1 MDYMLERERIAVGET
16 IFDGCQEQPVDI
28 DINLPDY
35 CPDIQR
41 ILKCQIYPRIS
52 SQSVTGDRLMIDGSC
67 GVKIFYLDPQ
77 SACVRCF
84 ATEESYSAEIALKQ
98 QADNA
103 LVLVSPRVEYVNCRA
118 SSPRKLNIH
127 GAFSL
132 CARVVA
138 AGQDEV
144 VGNIAGDDVEQL
156 KTTVSF
162 SQFVGFS
169 QQQFSVDEVLELPQG
184 KPQADTIVRADSH
197 AVLQDCKVTAGK
209 LMTKGEVSVKF
220 LYLAPGDAAPME
232 TAEYSIPFTQML
244 DCGGAAE
251 DCMCFVRFAVAG
263 VDAQVKNDYSGENTY
278 FDTQAKIRATV
289 RVYRKTETTFV
300 NDAYSRRFDM
310 NITAKQRTVESPS
323 ENLSD
328 VLVHKSEIGV
338 EDNTIAKVIDVWSE
352 MANANGSVED
362 GKLALKGKYSLCVLA
377 QDDKGTP
384 FYFERLIDY
393 EHQMPC
399 AFAGDLKC
407 SADASVGAV
416 SYRLAGKGIEVK
428 TELHLEAEISQRIT
442 FKAISQVS
450 ADETKPT
457 AKDDDA
463 PLCLYYAEAGES
475 LWNIAREYRTSV
487 ENIRAENDLSGDAVE
502 NRGMLMIPV

>member
-52 SQSVTGDRLMIDGSC
+52 SQSIAGDRLMIDGSC

-77 SACVRCF
+77 GACVRCF
-84 ATEESYSAEIALKQ
+84 STEESYSAEIALKQ

-103 LVLVSPRVEYVNCRA
+103 LILASPRVEYVNCRA

-127 GAFSL
+127 GSFSL
-132 CARVVA
+132 CARVLA

-162 SQFVGFS
+162 SQLVGFS

-184 KPQADTIVRADSH
+184 KPQADTIVRADSY
-197 AVLQDCKVTAGK
+197 AALQDCKVTAGK
-209 LMTKGEVSVKF
+209 LMTKGEVNVKF
-220 LYLAPGDAAPME
+220 LYLASGENASME
-232 TAEYSIPFTQML
+232 TAEYAIPFTQML

-251 DCMCFVRFAVAG
+251 DCMCRVRFAVAG
-263 VDAQVKNDYSGENTY
+263 VDSQVKNDYSGENTF
-278 FDTQAKIRATV
+278 FDTQVKIRATV
-289 RVYRKTETTFV
+289 QVYRKAETTFV

-310 NITAKQRTVESPS
+310 NVTAKQKTVESPS

-352 MANANGSVED
+352 MANAAGAVQD
-362 GKLALKGKYSLCVLA
+362 GKLTLKGKYSLCVLA

-393 EHQMPC
+393 EHSMPC
-399 AFAGDLKC
+399 TSSGDLKC
-407 SADASVGAV
+407 SADARVGAV
-416 SYRLAGKGIEVK
+416 SYRMAGTGIEVRA
-428 TELHLEAEISQRIT
+428 ELHLEAEIARRIT

-450 ADETKPT
+450 ADETKT
-457 AKDDDA
+457 AEKDEST

-475 LWNIAREYRTSV
+475 LWSIAREYRTSV
-487 ENIRAENDLSGDAVE
+487 ENIRAENDLSGDTVE